1 MSKAEE
7 NTWKAATEAGTIEG
21 YEEYLENYPEGK
33 YVNEASESLAWV
45 VASNEDTIKSYDQY
59 LTKYPNGKYVNK
71 ALDII
76 EGKLIPGTLKVV
88 ILDKATGEPIDLTKY
103 SFIIG
108 TKKTQ
113 DDLTRF
119 EKEARENNEVEWDT
133 SAQGE
138 IIIRN
143 ILPGE
148 HSLYYMTE
156 NIFDLVRL
164 VGEII
169 IEPGQSVDLGI
180 IEMEVNED

>member
-1 MSKAEE
+1 M
-7 NTWKAATEAGTIEG
+7 
-21 YEEYLENYPEGK
+21 
-33 YVNEASESLAWV
+33 
-45 VASNEDTIKSYDQY
+45 
-59 LTKYPNGKYVNK
+59 
-71 ALDII
+71 
-76 EGKLIPGTLKVV
+76 

-108 TKKTQ
+108 TKGSP
-113 DDLTRF
+113 DDLTEY

-133 SAQGE
+133 SKPGE

-156 NIFDLVRL
+156 NIFDLDRL